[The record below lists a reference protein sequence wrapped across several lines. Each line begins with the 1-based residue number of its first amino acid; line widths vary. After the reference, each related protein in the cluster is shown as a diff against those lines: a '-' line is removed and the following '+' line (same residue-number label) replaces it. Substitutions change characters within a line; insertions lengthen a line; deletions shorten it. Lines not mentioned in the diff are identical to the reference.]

1 MADLPC
7 PKNDR
12 GVKMTALSDAR
23 TVPKDLIKN
32 VVPFKSQE
40 KGPYVTMTRQ

>member
-1 MADLPC
+1 MAHLSR

-12 GVKMTALSDAR
+12 GVKMTAMSDVR

-40 KGPYVTMTRQ
+40 MGHYVTMTRQ